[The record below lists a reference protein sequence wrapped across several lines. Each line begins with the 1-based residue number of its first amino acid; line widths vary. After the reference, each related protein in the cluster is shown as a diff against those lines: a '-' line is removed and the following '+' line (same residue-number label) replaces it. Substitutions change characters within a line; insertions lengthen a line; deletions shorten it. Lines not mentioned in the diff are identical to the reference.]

1 MIRPQGTG
9 FNSTSGPH
17 LQLNGVRDV
26 ELQELGPL
34 GTSDR
39 FGWVRVSPVFVPMTG
54 RESEIVLEGYVEDDA
69 MQDFEQAVDNFLSL
83 GTESLRFCE
92 RWVFEYYQDS
102 HAVWD
107 NSDVSPPQI
116 GAAAEVWSHVRFG
129 GVIMVSR
136 RAHGDRAVYI
146 SIECECDWEPEHRLQ
161 LVFRKGERVTK
172 IGPFDGYLSNADALG
187 RPELEHVVYVR
198 A

>member
-1 MIRPQGTG
+1 M
-9 FNSTSGPH
+9 
-17 LQLNGVRDV
+17 

-39 FGWVRVSPVFVPMTG
+39 LGWVRVSPVFVPMTG

-92 RWVFEYYQDS
+92 RWVFEYYQGAC
-102 HAVWD
+102 AVWD
-107 NSDVSPPQI
+107 RSDVSPPRI
-116 GAAAEVWSHVRFG
+116 GSAAEVWSHVHFG

-146 SIECECDWEPEHRLQ
+146 SIECECDWDPEHRLQ

-172 IGPFDGYLSNADALG
+172 VGAFDGHLSNADAFG

>member
-1 MIRPQGTG
+1 M
-9 FNSTSGPH
+9 
-17 LQLNGVRDV
+17 

-39 FGWVRVSPVFVPMTG
+39 LGWVRVSPVFVPMTS

-92 RWVFEYYQDS
+92 RWVFEYYQDTC
-102 HAVWD
+102 AAWD
-107 NSDVSPPQI
+107 RSDFSPPRI
-116 GAAAEVWSHVRFG
+116 GSAAEVWSHVHFG

-146 SIECECDWEPEHRLQ
+146 SVECKCDWDPEHRLQ

-172 IGPFDGYLSNADALG
+172 VGPFDGHLSNADEFG